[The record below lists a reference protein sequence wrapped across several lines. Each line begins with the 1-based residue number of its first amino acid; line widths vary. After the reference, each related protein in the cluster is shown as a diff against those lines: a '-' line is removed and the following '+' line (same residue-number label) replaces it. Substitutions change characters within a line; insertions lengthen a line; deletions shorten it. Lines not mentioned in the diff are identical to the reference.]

1 MMKGNAVYPP
11 VDARQ
16 LRKRMLMFYFAA
28 GVNLLMAFWV
38 FSVGAQ
44 TAGGTFTAIML
55 VFLGF
60 AGVNYYMARRIGK
73 QLQRMQSGTP
83 PPSTGGDRTTS

>member
-1 MMKGNAVYPP
+1 MNPP
-11 VDARQ
+11 LDARQ

-44 TAGGTFTAIML
+44 AASGSFTTVML

-60 AGVNYYMARRIGK
+60 AGVNYYMGRKLNK
-73 QLQRMQSGTP
+73 QLQRMQMQSGAP
-83 PPSTGGDRTTS
+83 PQSAGGDSTPS

>member
-1 MMKGNAVYPP
+1 MIPP
-11 VDARQ
+11 LDARQ

-44 TAGGTFTAIML
+44 AASGSFTTVML

-60 AGVNYYMARRIGK
+60 AGVNYYMARKLNK
-73 QLQRMQSGTP
+73 QLNRMQSGAP
-83 PPSTGGDRTTS
+83 PQNTGGDGTTT